1 MVHEAVAVA
10 GLWFEAHFG
19 DVLAQ
24 AGDVPSDAEEVI
36 AEVTEIAY
44 QALLRDGLQGPFID
58 VELRLWREIRDTY
71 YRRLPNVQL
80 AESA

>member
-1 MVHEAVAVA
+1 MSYDP
-10 GLWFEAHFG
+10 F
-19 DVLAQ
+19 
-24 AGDVPSDAEEVI
+24 VPSDAEEVI

-71 YRRLPNVQL
+71 YKRLPNVQL